1 MYKAF
6 RVTAA
11 MAAIGI
17 AALSFTARAQAGHDS
32 AVGAGL
38 VGFGIGAILGSA
50 LAPQGVYVGPPPPY
64 YYGPIVYGP
73 PPPYDYYGYD
83 NYGYD
88 DYGYGYGYDA
98 YGPAAYKPP
107 QGMRKSYGYRTPA
120 HRSPNAAAG
129 HEPRPGFTRSTTVKA
144 RAATSAVEQESQAK
158 FKAAQAKA
166 KLGGVD
172 TLTQKDIEGLSHE
185 QIKQIRG
192 Y

>member
-17 AALSFTARAQAGHDS
+17 AALSLTARAQAGHGS
-32 AVGAGL
+32 PVGAGL

-50 LAPQGVYVGPPPPY
+50 LAPQGVYIGPPPPY
-64 YYGPIVYGP
+64 YYGLIVYGP
-73 PPPYDYYGYD
+73 PRPYD

-107 QGMRKSYGYRTPA
+107 QGMRESYGYRTPA
-120 HRSPNAAAG
+120 HRSPNAAV

-144 RAATSAVEQESQAK
+144 GAATSAVEQESQAK

-172 TLTQKDIEGLSHE
+172 TLTQKDTEGLSHE

>member
-50 LAPQGVYVGPPPPY
+50 LAPQGMYIGPPPPY

-73 PPPYDYYGYD
+73 PPPYDY
-83 NYGYD
+83 YGYD

-144 RAATSAVEQESQAK
+144 GAATSAVEQESQAK

-166 KLGGVD
+166 AKVGVEN
-172 TLTQKDIEGLSHE
+172 LTKDDIDGLNDAQLKE
-185 QIKQIRG
+185 LRG